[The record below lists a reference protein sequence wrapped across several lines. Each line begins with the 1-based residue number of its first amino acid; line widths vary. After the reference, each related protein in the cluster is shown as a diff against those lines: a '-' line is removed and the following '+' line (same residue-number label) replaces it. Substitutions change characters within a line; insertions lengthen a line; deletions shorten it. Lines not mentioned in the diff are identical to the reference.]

1 MKRAWA
7 ERAKQGGHS
16 NGVIKSCGSAT
27 EQPPSKISKVEYSKT
42 PPNGD
47 STQLQP
53 RQQPQQLRGPPET
66 HSSAD
71 TVGAPH
77 RNNVPSSQSSAT
89 SSLSPKPPVRRQNT
103 DNRISRSGSTQ
114 TSQTVRTP
122 VRRSTPSSPVPSGS
136 VSSSD
141 VKKRTKGSLKRQR
154 ARSSPAPSGDGKTSD
169 DDSDSDQPKK
179 SFYLKHQNSALAS
192 ELKQLQYKVRLLEE
206 ERDYRRRQCEEAEAV
221 LQTLEATWT
230 KMEYALQLS
239 AQRNRD
245 EVRN

>member
-1 MKRAWA
+1 M
-7 ERAKQGGHS
+7 
-16 NGVIKSCGSAT
+16 
-27 EQPPSKISKVEYSKT
+27 
-42 PPNGD
+42 
-47 STQLQP
+47 
-53 RQQPQQLRGPPET
+53 
-66 HSSAD
+66 
-71 TVGAPH
+71 
-77 RNNVPSSQSSAT
+77 
-89 SSLSPKPPVRRQNT
+89 
-103 DNRISRSGSTQ
+103 
-114 TSQTVRTP
+114 
-122 VRRSTPSSPVPSGS
+122 
-136 VSSSD
+136 
-141 VKKRTKGSLKRQR
+141 KRQR